1 MLFSYG
7 TVSTNLHFSS
17 SNRFSNMVT
26 RILILITSVNNKIKK
41 VRDGSL
47 WMVDVFLRMLLE
59 AQTKLALKEA
69 EAERTRESCLAQITK
84 LQEKLKEQTED
95 LQKKLEADQRS
106 R

>member
-1 MLFSYG
+1 
-7 TVSTNLHFSS
+7 
-17 SNRFSNMVT
+17 MVI
-26 RILILITSVNNKIKK
+26 RILILISSVNNKIKK